1 MSNNEPTRAPALDK
15 LDDDDRMVVSRA
27 CRSISA
33 HRARNRC
40 RRPSQASPFCPVAP
54 HSFWFSPQNPTK
66 DQRSVIQPVLRPPP
80 LSERDNTP
88 RGTPQRRRRKRD
100 DDFFSFSSCI
110 MPHTPHHFKLG
121 LLTGSSRR
129 KALYIDLYSH
139 CRFKYIYNRKML
151 SNQILLC
158 VLLVIACSRAGAF
171 APSSPA
177 KNNFATIMRAEEEGA
192 TATSNGVESYV
203 RCGRCQT
210 SYSLTEEQLG
220 KGRGR

>member
-1 MSNNEPTRAPALDK
+1 MSPPGRLLSTRVVRRRFESMPIDFGTPGAQSMSPAKPGFRFPL
-15 LDDDDRMVVSRA
+15 LVNS
-27 CRSISA
+27 
-33 HRARNRC
+33 
-40 RRPSQASPFCPVAP
+40 PSFFLV
-54 HSFWFSPQNPTK
+54 FSPK
-66 DQRSVIQPVLRPPP
+66 SHQRSMIQPVLRPPR